1 MGHTSQ
7 AASAVL
13 TPEMGQRSIRSGR
26 EFMAPTCPTS
36 FKVLFDNI
44 WTNAYP
50 EKYNSLVLGKTEMKI
65 RGEVRWHQ

>member
-1 MGHTSQ
+1 
-7 AASAVL
+7 
-13 TPEMGQRSIRSGR
+13 
-26 EFMAPTCPTS
+26 MAPTCPTS